1 MAQDDIAVAPAE
13 DSGDSAIAPDA
24 EPGARARSRL
34 VGDMPDHVGQRYF
47 IEERGLRRE
56 QRLFETAHDAA
67 PTIRDLGHR
76 LIVATESAAVV
87 RDLLDIAQHRGWAR
101 IDVSGS
107 DRFHRMVEQEA
118 REHGVDVAHPR
129 SHDGRSAVNG
139 THSSQR
145 KPVEKQRSPGD
156 FRAGVTGIILETGEA
171 PFNGRP
177 GQRPS
182 PYIDLQLGDGRIRR
196 AWGAGLPAALARER
210 IEVGDSILLR
220 EDGTERAEGSK
231 RPRKRWVADRQAEQG
246 REKPAAPVERE
257 EAAPKARDRSGSL
270 PLSERFRRGS
280 PRERA
285 DDPDLRAA
293 QSQLIAARAL
303 ASAYLAHNPVSA
315 ALVAS
320 RLEGMIASSLDK
332 GRRFSVART
341 RERADGRHELV
352 LERGTDR
359 DRPVSAAKAERHP
372 EITKVRDRGRRR

>member
-1 MAQDDIAVAPAE
+1 MAQDDIAAASAE
-13 DSGDSAIAPDA
+13 EGGDNAITPEA
-24 EPGARARSRL
+24 EPSARARSRT

-87 RDLLDIAQHRGWAR
+87 RDLLDIAQHRGWVR
-101 IDVSGS
+101 IEVSGS
-107 DRFHRMVEQEA
+107 DRFRRMVEQEA
-118 REHGVDVAHPR
+118 REHGVEVARPLSPDRR
-129 SHDGRSAVNG
+129 SPANG
-139 THSSQR
+139 KNQAPR
-145 KPVEKQRSPGD
+145 KPAERQKSPGD
-156 FRAGVTGIILETGEA
+156 FRTGVAGIVLETGEA

-182 PYIDLQLGDGRIRR
+182 PYVDLQLGDGRIRR
-196 AWGAGLPAALARER
+196 AWGTGLPAALAREQ
-210 IEVGDSILLR
+210 IEIGETILLR

-231 RPRKRWVADRQAEQG
+231 RPRKRWVAERQAEKI
-246 REKPAAPVERE
+246 REKPPEPVERE
-257 EAAPKARDRSGSL
+257 EAAPQGRGRSGL
-270 PLSERFRRGS
+270 LLGERFRRGS

-285 DDPDLRAA
+285 EDPDLRAA

-303 ASAYLAHNPVSA
+303 ASAYLVHNPLAA

-332 GRRFSVART
+332 GGRFSIART
-341 RERADGRHELV
+341 RERGDGRHELV
-352 LERGTDR
+352 LDRGIER
-359 DRPVSAAKAERHP
+359 DRPISSKPSAERHP
-372 EITKVRDRGRRR
+372 EITKVRDRSRRR